1 MRKRTETPVRTAAI
15 GLLAAALLLAPAP
28 ADAQVYEL
36 IKVCKRSWR
45 TALACIVVE
54 KGVEKVVE
62 KSAED
67 WLAYYRTT
75 KDKPPPAPMPLAKA
89 PPKSPFGDIARQGV
103 DYRSLMRDLDAKIGS
118 APLGGEKSFVDV
130 LGRKC
135 TLSSGLGC
143 REFKPLFAE
152 PPASTFSGCAV
163 HQTLLTCDADK
174 ACRWAA
180 HTCGPRR

>member
-1 MRKRTETPVRTAAI
+1 MTRCLA
-15 GLLAAALLLAPAP
+15 GLLVAAALLSVPQP

-67 WLAYYRTT
+67 WLSYYRST
-75 KDKPPPAPMPLAKA
+75 KDQPQPALPPMPKKA
-89 PPKSPFGDIARQGV
+89 PPTSPLGEIARQGV
-103 DYRSLMRDLDAKIGS
+103 DYRSLMRDLDAKIGT
-118 APLGGEKSFVDV
+118 APVKSDKELVDL

-143 REFKPLFAE
+143 REFKPLFAA
-152 PPASTFSGCAV
+152 PATGTLSACAA
-163 HQTLLTCDADK
+163 HMTQLTCLGDK
-174 ACRWAA
+174 ACLWTGHA
-180 HTCGPRR
+180 CGPRR

>member
-1 MRKRTETPVRTAAI
+1 MTRCLA
-15 GLLAAALLLAPAP
+15 GLLVAAALLSVPEP

-67 WLAYYRTT
+67 WLSYYRST
-75 KDKPPPAPMPLAKA
+75 KDKPQPAPLPPKA
-89 PPKSPFGDIARQGV
+89 PPPASPFGDIARQGV
-103 DYRSLMRDLDAKIGS
+103 DYRSLMRDLDAKIGT
-118 APLGGEKSFVDV
+118 APVRSDKELVDL

-135 TLSSGLGC
+135 ALSSGLGC

-152 PPASTFSGCAV
+152 PPTGTLSACAA
-163 HQTLLTCDADK
+163 HGTRLACLGDK
-174 ACRWAA
+174 ACLWTGHA
-180 HTCGPRR
+180 CGPRR